1 MSKTYENIKQR
12 VLNNTN
18 IDVDKREGSFLN
30 NMASPLAYELAR
42 FYIEQQDLVN
52 MSFVKNGYFHYLDT
66 KCAEYGITRKQ
77 GTKSTGEV
85 ICKGTDGTVISN
97 DTLLFYNDLNY
108 VVLNDAEIVN
118 GEALLYVEALE
129 VGNKYNLLSGTK
141 LDLVETIYGV
151 KEITVKETFKTG
163 TNIESDEEL
172 RDRFFTTIRK
182 NYTSG
187 NVAHYE
193 MWTLEVDG
201 TGMCKVYPLK
211 HGNGTVEVVVT
222 NSDMLG
228 ASEELLRSVKNN
240 IESKR
245 PIGASVTVV
254 SAIEK
259 EISVTAD
266 LTIEDEYLI
275 EDIEKEFKIEAEKY
289 LKDIAFTKNYISI
302 ARLSNI
308 LLSIDGVIDYSNFK
322 LNNSSN
328 NITLSDTNVPKL
340 TSIKL
345 EVV

>member
-1 MSKTYENIKQR
+1 MVVSVGINGFGRIGRFVFRAAKERNDIE
-12 VLNNTN
+12 VVGINDL
-18 IDVDKREGSFLN
+18 IDVEY
-30 NMASPLAYELAR
+30 MAYMLKYDTMHGR
-42 FYIEQQDLVN
+42 F
-52 MSFVKNGYFHYLDT
+52 
-66 KCAEYGITRKQ
+66 
-77 GTKSTGEV
+77 
-85 ICKGTDGTVISN
+85 
-97 DTLLFYNDLNY
+97 
-108 VVLNDAEIVN
+108 
-118 GEALLYVEALE
+118 
-129 VGNKYNLLSGTK
+129 
-141 LDLVETIYGV
+141 
-151 KEITVKETFKTG
+151 
-163 TNIESDEEL
+163 
-172 RDRFFTTIRK
+172 
-182 NYTSG
+182 
-187 NVAHYE
+187 
-193 MWTLEVDG
+193 
-201 TGMCKVYPLK
+201 
-211 HGNGTVEVVVT
+211 NGTVEVVVT

-308 LLSIDGVIDYSNFK
+308 LLSIDGVVDYSNFK